1 MSAKS
6 FASLFAGAPR
16 VLNIGLEGFATELA
30 ARGVAVSQ
38 LDWRPPAGGRPELA
52 DLLARLAAHEKR
64 IAKANAEGLR
74 RMLAAEPVLLDVIPA
89 GKAMPGLKDR
99 VLLHSGPPI
108 TWKRMCGPM
117 QGAVAGAIVFEG
129 WAKDLASATKLA
141 ASGGV
146 KFHPNHHFGAVGPMT
161 GITTRSMPV
170 MVVENRAKGIGAGNR
185 AYCMINEGLGKVMR
199 FGANDASV
207 LERIGWLRDEFGPA
221 LGAALRAMGGLELS
235 PLIAR
240 GLAMGDEMHQRN
252 VACSAL
258 VLRALAPHLAK
269 TCRTPEAAARA
280 FAFIGGNEQ
289 FFLNIGMAMGK
300 SVMDPVRDIEAC
312 SLVAAM
318 CRNGTDFGVRLSGTG
333 DAWFTAPVEMPQG
346 LYFPGY
352 SEKDANPDMGD
363 SAIMETIG
371 LGAFAMAAAPAVA
384 GFVGAGSASDAVAY
398 TRAMAEIAIGRNAKW
413 AIPALDMEGVPAG
426 IDVRR
431 VVESGVQPAINTGIA
446 HRKPG
451 VGQVGAG
458 IARAPLAC
466 FEKGLAA
473 FAATLG
479 VKA

>member
-1 MSAKS
+1 MTKS
-6 FASLFAGAPR
+6 NLFEGAPR

-38 LDWRPPAGGRPELA
+38 LDWRPPAGGRPDLA
-52 DLLARLAAHEKR
+52 DLLACLAAHDKR
-64 IAKANAEGLR
+64 IARSNAEGLR
-74 RMLAAEPVLLDVIPA
+74 RMLAAEPVLLDVVPA
-89 GKAMPGLKDR
+89 GKEMPVLKDR

-108 TWKRMCGPM
+108 AWQRMCGPM
-117 QGAVAGAIVFEG
+117 QGAVAGAIMFEG
-129 WAKDLASATKLA
+129 WAKDLAAAAKLA

-185 AYCMINEGLGKVMR
+185 AYCTINEGLGKVMR

-258 VLRALAPHLAK
+258 VLRALAPHLAMS
-269 TCRTPEAAARA
+269 CRAPGAAARA

-289 FFLNIGMAMGK
+289 FFLNVGMAMGK
-300 SVMDPVRDIEAC
+300 SVMDPVRDVEAC
-312 SLVAAM
+312 SLVTAM
-318 CRNGTDFGVRLSGTG
+318 CRNGTEFGVRLSGTG
-333 DAWFTAPVEMPQG
+333 EAWFTAPVEMPQG

-352 SEKDANPDMGD
+352 SQQDANPDMGD
-363 SAIMETIG
+363 SAIMETVG

-413 AIPALDMEGVPAG
+413 AIPALDMQGVPSG

-466 FEKGLAA
+466 FEQALGA

-479 VKA
+479 VRA